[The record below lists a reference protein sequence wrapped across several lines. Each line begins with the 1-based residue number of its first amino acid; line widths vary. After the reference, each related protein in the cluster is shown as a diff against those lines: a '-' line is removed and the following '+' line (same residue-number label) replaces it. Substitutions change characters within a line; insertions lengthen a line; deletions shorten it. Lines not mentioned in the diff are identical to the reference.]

1 LELRRFLGR
10 DLAPLIVSE
19 VQRAT
24 RFAVWP
30 KLPSRLLLVLLLL
43 LGAYGATINQPAQP
57 AQSPAASAVDV
68 TDSDLALYKAVA
80 GRVAEGQGY
89 YPAVVAEQRV
99 RDYPLKPIVTVRL
112 PTLATLIGT
121 VGPDA
126 ASLLL
131 HLLALAAAA
140 ALALR
145 LKIIAASRLRW
156 AVATSLGAAAIALL
170 TVPALTFW
178 HEAWAG
184 LLITLSLACRTPK
197 RWIASVALGL
207 CAVTIRE
214 LALPYLFVMAAMA
227 WRDGNRS
234 EALAWTGSVILFGAA
249 LGGHAFALSQHVLAS
264 DAASPG
270 WSSAGGWPFILQMMQ
285 RCTLFAFVPHPIL
298 ALLLP
303 LSLLGWTALRTP
315 MFERGALILIGYIVA
330 FMLIGRADNFYWAI
344 LLAPLLPIGLAFA
357 PAALKDLFAASAPT
371 QLKTAPSAA

>member
-1 LELRRFLGR
+1 LEFCRFVGR

-24 RFAVWP
+24 RFAGWQ
-30 KLPSRLLLVLLLL
+30 KLPSRLMLALLLL
-43 LGAYGATINQPAQP
+43 LGAYGATIHQP
-57 AQSPAASAVDV
+57 AQSPAARAVDV

-89 YPAVVAEQRV
+89 YPAVVAEQRI

-112 PTLATLIGT
+112 PTLATLIGAI
-121 VGPDA
+121 GPDA
-126 ASLLL
+126 ASVLL

-145 LKIIAASRLRW
+145 LESIAGSRLRW
-156 AVATSLGAAAIALL
+156 AVATTLGAAAIALL
-170 TVPALTFW
+170 TVPTLTFW

-197 RWIASVALGL
+197 RWLASVALGL
-207 CAVTIRE
+207 CAVMIRE
-214 LALPYLFVMAAMA
+214 LALPYLFVMAVMA
-227 WRDGNRS
+227 WRDGSRS
-234 EALAWTGSVILFGAA
+234 EALAWMAAIVLSGAA
-249 LGGHAFALSQHVLAS
+249 LAGHALALSQFVVAS

-285 RCTLFAFVPHPIL
+285 RCTLFAFVPPPIL
-298 ALLLP
+298 AFLLP
-303 LSLLGWTALRTP
+303 LSLLGWTALRSP
-315 MFERGALILIGYIVA
+315 LFERGALILLGYIVA
-330 FMLIGRADNFYWAI
+330 FMLIGRPDNFYWAI

-357 PAALKDLFAASAPT
+357 PAALKDLFAAPAPS
-371 QLKTAPSAA
+371 QLKAAPSAA